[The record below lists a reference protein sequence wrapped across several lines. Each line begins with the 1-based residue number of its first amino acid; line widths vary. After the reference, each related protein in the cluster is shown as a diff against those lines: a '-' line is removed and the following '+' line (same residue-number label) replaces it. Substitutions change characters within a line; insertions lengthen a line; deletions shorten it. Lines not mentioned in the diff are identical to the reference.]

1 MTPEPRH
8 TADLTPL
15 LGAIWAQ
22 ADNAVIGNRGTMP
35 WHVPE
40 DLAHFKRITAGHPV
54 IMGRATWDSFPPK
67 FRPLPGRSNI
77 VLTTRDE
84 SHQALRAAGALPVS
98 DLEEALALA
107 RTCEGSQ
114 EIWIIGGGKVY
125 AQSLELLDVAVITK
139 LDLQVEGDTSAPELS
154 ADFTLGL
161 SDPGLDGPENH
172 WHEST
177 TGTRYR
183 FETWIREKD

>member
-15 LGAIWAQ
+15 VGAIWAQ
-22 ADNAVIGNRGTMP
+22 AGNGIIGDQGTMP

-54 IMGRATWDSFPPK
+54 IMGRATWESFPPK

-77 VLTTRDE
+77 VLTTRAE
-84 SHQALRAAGALPVS
+84 SHQALRDAGALPVA
-98 DLEEALALA
+98 DLGEALALA
-107 RTCEGSQ
+107 KTCEGSR

-125 AQSLELLDVAVITK
+125 AQSLQLLDLAVITK
-139 LDLQVEGDTSAPELS
+139 LDLEVQGDTSAPQLPD
-154 ADFTLGL
+154 DFALGL
-161 SDPGLDGPENH
+161 SDPGLDGPENQ
-172 WHEST
+172 WHKSG